1 MKKKKS
7 QKVKILISKQLK
19 TTIKKKATTKKGEI
33 TETSQDNKDQRSM
46 LMKKM
51 SGCSKRLVIFVT
63 RKTTEQA
70 K

>member
-19 TTIKKKATTKKGEI
+19 TTIKKKTTKKGEI

-51 SGCSKRLVIFVT
+51 SGYSKRLVIFVT